1 MKLVQSSGGLQWCAL
16 CPCALHAQ
24 TSPPAKMAE
33 FAIQVDKVMAMLL
46 KERVD
51 DEHDELT
58 KDDTETFLRERAP
71 VIIQGL
77 L

>member
-1 MKLVQSSGGLQWCAL
+1 MEACTGVTFSLFHSALSKLTQPKV
-16 CPCALHAQ
+16 
-24 TSPPAKMAE
+24 AE

-51 DEHDELT
+51 DEHDKLT
-58 KDDTETFLRERAP
+58 RDDAEAFLKDRAP

>member
-1 MKLVQSSGGLQWCAL
+1 MPFV
-16 CPCALHAQ
+16 HARC
-24 TSPPAKMAE
+24 TPKPHPAKMAE

>member
-1 MKLVQSSGGLQWCAL
+1 
-16 CPCALHAQ
+16 
-24 TSPPAKMAE
+24 MAE